1 MYPGPGATVC
11 ASIRT
16 DGGACGTTTSRVTTA
31 LDGTP
36 VVTSC
41 VVVVVVVTG
50 GVSSAQPINAN
61 GASANIQ
68 MRILIIIPS
77 VYVRF
82 WLDDLVLFKFTGS
95 NALRC
100 RYANRKPWRHHTARS
115 GNFERCRS
123 GRGRG
128 HPTLRDFV

>member
-36 VVTSC
+36 VVTSWV

-50 GVSSAQPINAN
+50 GDSSAQPINAN

-68 MRILIIIPS
+68 MRILIVLPS
-77 VYVRF
+77 V
-82 WLDDLVLFKFTGS
+82 
-95 NALRC
+95 
-100 RYANRKPWRHHTARS
+100 
-115 GNFERCRS
+115 
-123 GRGRG
+123 
-128 HPTLRDFV
+128 